1 MWRSRGAPTITFEK
15 INAITRRGS
24 WFRGCPVPISRLI
37 LGRGRVWRQVM
48 TARPQFPPDQRSDGN
63 SEPDVSVTQL
73 VPLSAGQ
80 RGLWLAQK
88 LSPDVPICEAQYLEF
103 HGDLDLD
110 LLREVSIRAG
120 HECQSGYMRLVEI
133 DGEPYQLFDPSLDST
148 GPLIDMRGE
157 PDPVAA
163 ALEWMRREY
172 TSPFDMLRDRLLRW
186 VVLQVGDRHFLWY
199 LKGHHVAG
207 DGYAAM
213 TVMNRVA
220 ALYTAAVQGRTA
232 EPNRAADL
240 RTLYEADRSYRES
253 ERFTSDKAY
262 WLDRLADVEDE
273 SSLADGYAPARA
285 DSVVAKGELPTETVG
300 RIAHS
305 AEALEAS
312 PAAVV
317 IAAFGSYLA
326 RMTGRDK
333 VLVNI
338 PVSGRTTAVLR
349 RSAGVFVNVVPLPI
363 TLGTDDTIA
372 TLVRRVQSDLVGAL
386 RHQRCGLTDIRAAAG
401 HNGQRRFAGPLV
413 NVMFFH
419 QELRLGSMTAEFHI
433 LSSGPV
439 EDLLVDL
446 YQAGDPPQTIL
457 HFMANPNLYTGPE
470 LSAHYTR
477 FVQFLDEFAAAAPDT
492 ELERVHPDSVRHGA
506 GIRRRRENLAFWR
519 ATLADLPEE
528 LRLPVDR
535 ARPVMMSDRRATLS
549 YPMGAELVRALE
561 TLARQRGSPLFMVIH
576 GALAVL
582 LARLSGS
589 TDIPI
594 GTPVAV
600 RGATEFDDVVD
611 MFVNTLVLRTEVD
624 LDESFTDLLGRVGQL
639 DRDAFGHADLPF
651 EQLVE
656 RLDPQRSR
664 SRHPLVQVMLAFRNL
679 ERVALELPGLDVSVA
694 ELSDEVTRFDLRV
707 VLSDDHDSGGMAVAV
722 TYATDLFDAATID
735 SFAHRWIRILE
746 SIATDPTVAV
756 GGIEVLEPAERA
768 DLVSRSGA
776 PTAAPTTLA
785 DLATAAAARDPDAAA
800 IVFDGRQLTYREVD
814 ERSNRLA
821 RLLIQRGVGPEDV
834 VAIGIPRS
842 PDSVLAV
849 WAIAKSGAAFL
860 PIDPTYPVERIT
872 HMLTDSKASIGLT
885 VTSARTRLPD
895 DIDWLIPEDLGEAE
909 DRPVTDDDR
918 ARPLRVDDVA
928 YVIYTSGSTGLPKGV
943 AVTHRGLGNC
953 AAEHRDALHIESD
966 SRIAHLAS
974 PSFDVSVLE
983 LLLALCAG
991 ATLVIAPSDVYGGA
1005 ELGELLDREHVSHV
1019 LITPT
1024 VLSTIDHNRWPLPD
1038 LRYLLVGGEGYG
1050 TELVERWGDYGRNI
1064 FNEYGPTEA
1073 TIAVTLTSPLV
1084 AGELVTIGGPIR
1096 GVSQWVL
1103 DQRLQPVPVGV
1114 AGELYVAG
1122 PLLARGYHRRAALTA
1137 ERFVACPWA
1146 PGERMYRTGDVV
1158 RWTADGTLQH
1168 LGRSDFQVKIRGLR
1182 IELGEIDA
1190 TLAAHESVG
1199 FAVTIGHRN
1208 DSGGESLAS
1217 YVVAAPGA
1225 SIDTTTLT
1233 EYVADRLP
1241 SYMVPSAIMVLKRI
1255 PLTPVGKLDRK
1266 ALPDPVFTDFK
1277 AFRSPRT
1284 PLERRIAE
1292 SFAEVLR
1299 IDAVGLDDSFF
1310 ALGGDSV
1317 VATRV
1322 AARLG
1327 AALGTEIPVR
1337 LLFEAPTVAA
1347 LATRIEQHSG
1357 TGRQRPPLIAG
1368 PRPDLVPLA
1377 PAQQRMWFFN
1387 QYDISSGAYNVPIAI
1402 RLRGELRVDALRSAM
1417 VDVLRRHESLRTRYP
1432 DHDGML
1438 IQLIEP
1444 ADEID
1449 AELALV
1455 PVPPSELAAAVTE
1468 FVSEGFDVSTRA
1480 PVRARLFRAAGS
1492 EEPDYVLAVVVHHIA
1507 ADGFS
1512 MAPLARDVTTAYTAR
1527 IHGEAPSWTPL
1538 PVQYADYA
1546 LWQRA
1551 TLGSPDDPESLGAEQ
1566 IRYWTETLDGV
1577 AEELGLPADRPRP
1590 VVASNRGATIDYT
1603 LDAELV
1609 RALEQL
1615 ARQHN
1620 SSLFMVIHGAL
1631 AVLLARLSGTTDIPI
1646 GTPIAGRGAAELDD
1660 VIGMFVNTLVLRTRI
1675 DLDEP
1680 FADLLDRVRQIDL
1693 DAFGHADVPFEQ
1705 LVDQLAPQRSQARHP
1720 LFQVMLAFQ
1729 NLEKVKLELPGLD
1742 VSVVDLPNEV
1752 SRFDLQVVLSDNHN
1766 GGEMAVAVTYA
1777 TDLFDTATIDS
1788 LAHRWIRILE
1798 SIATDPTIPVGMIE
1812 VLEVA
1817 ERADLLS
1824 RSGAPAAAPATLA
1837 DLLTSAAARDPKATA
1852 IVFEGRQLSYREVDE
1867 RSNRLARALIQ
1878 RGIGPED
1885 IVAIG
1890 MPRSLNYILAVWAVA
1905 KSGAAFLPIDPTN
1918 PVERITHMVTDS
1930 KAAIGLTVTSAR
1942 AQLPDDIDWL
1952 TSEDLPQAEN
1962 GPVTDSDRVRPLRVD
1977 DIAYVLYT
1985 SGSTGLPKG
1994 VAVTHRGLRNCA
2006 TVHRHFMRIESGSR
2020 IAHLASP
2027 SVDVAVLE
2035 LLDAVYWG
2043 ATMVIAP
2050 SDVYGGD
2057 ELGELLDREHI
2068 SHVLITPSALSTV
2081 DHNRWPLPDLRNL
2094 LVGGEDCGIE
2104 LVERWSV
2111 DGRNMVN
2118 EYGPT
2123 EATIATTLTSPMRA
2137 DEPVTIGSPIR
2148 GASVWV
2154 LDQRLQPVSVGVTGE
2169 LYVAGVLLARGYHR
2183 RAGLTAARFI
2193 ACPWAPGERMYRT
2206 GDLVRWTAQGTIQHL
2221 GRSDF
2226 QVKIRGLRIELG
2238 EIDATLAAHETVDFA
2253 ATIGHRGDSGT
2264 QSLVSYV
2271 VAAPGNS
2278 IDTSLLTDYLTGRLP
2293 SYMVPSSIMVLERIP
2308 LTAAGKLDRK
2318 ALPDPVFTGDKPFRA
2333 PETPLERTIA
2343 EAFAGVLGID
2353 TVGLDD
2359 SFFALG
2365 GDSIMSIQLVTRAG
2379 AAGVVFS
2386 ARDVFER
2393 KTVAGLAQVAVRDST
2408 AATSLP
2414 KELPGGG
2421 VGPIPATPNIRRLIE
2436 RAESGFDRF
2445 SQAVMLAPPAG
2456 IDQQRLTA
2464 AVQAVLDRHDMLR
2477 ARLRPGDEDSWTWEV
2492 LPVGKI
2498 RAEAV
2503 VHRVAMAGKPGSLEF
2518 RASAAAELD
2527 AAASRL
2533 DPGAGIVMQVVWF
2546 DPVDAAESSRALVLV
2561 HRSAIDRA
2569 SWRVLVADL
2578 AVAWTRIESGEPP
2591 DPAPVGTSM
2600 RRWAH
2605 GLVEAAQRPERA
2617 AELDLWRGMSVGDDP
2632 VIGSRLLDPAID
2644 VAATVR
2650 TVEVEVSPEVTEALL
2665 TDVPAAFHG
2674 SVGDGLLAVLAVA
2687 VTKWRRER
2695 ATDASGGPL
2704 ADMVIDL
2711 EEHGRADGAVP
2722 GSDLA
2727 RTVGWFATSFPMR
2740 LDLSGI
2746 DLDDACAGGPAMG
2759 AAVKSVKE
2767 QLRAVP
2773 DHGIGYGLLRYLNED
2788 TGPILGTQPT
2798 PQIAFDY
2805 VSTKIP
2811 GGIRPAG
2818 WMPEDHD
2825 LAGAELAGV
2834 QNPDMPVSAV
2844 LDIEA
2849 FTLDEEGRPR
2859 LRAIW
2864 SYPAGV
2870 LTVDEVR
2877 ELAESWRRVATALAT
2892 HIHRAGAGGRTPSD
2906 LDLVELGQSEIE
2918 RLEDSYP
2925 ELSDVWPLTPLQEGL
2940 LFHALVSE
2948 ESMDAYSVQLVLELG
2963 GRIDPERLR
2972 RAGQVLLDRHAN
2984 LRTAFV
2990 SDTAAGPVQVVNE
3003 NVEVPW
3009 SELDLSELA
3018 DGAREREWDRL
3029 MAADRAAR
3037 FDPAT
3042 APLLRWMLVTTG
3054 PEHYRLVLTN
3064 HHLLLDGWST
3074 PLLLKELLIL
3084 YAADGDAAILPRI
3097 RPYRDFLAEIAG
3109 RDPAASLDAWAR
3121 AFDGA
3126 DGPTLVAPAD
3136 PGRPYTESRAVVGEL
3151 TEEQTA
3157 SLADLARARGV
3168 TLNTVVQT
3176 AWAIVLGAFTSRED
3190 VTFGA
3195 TVSGRPPEIAGIES
3209 MIGLFINTLPVR
3221 VRLDPAESLEQLLD
3235 RVQAEQA
3242 GLLGHHYVGLTD
3254 IERVAGPAAVFDT
3267 ITVFESFPIDRGGL
3281 TADTDIA
3288 GMRLLDV
3295 SSINT
3300 AHYPLGVVARVDTR
3314 LHVEIVYL
3322 PELFDQDT
3330 MDATLRR
3337 LLRVIGGIATD
3348 PDLPLARL
3356 DLLSPA
3362 EHRELTP
3369 VSGDPAV
3376 PEKVLPELLA
3386 AAVDRDPGA
3395 VAVVFGDR
3403 WLTYGELDAESNRLA
3418 RLLIGWGVGPE
3429 ASVAVGLPRS
3439 VDSVLAVWA
3448 VAKSGAAFVPVDP
3461 QYPTSRIEHMLTDSG
3476 VVVGITRP
3484 EWRDRLPATVPWL
3497 LLGEP
3502 EVAAATAGLPSTP
3515 VTDADRTSAVRV
3527 DNAAYVIYTS
3537 GSTGVPKGVVV
3548 SHRGLANLVAE
3559 ECSRFG
3565 IGPSARVLHFASPSF
3580 DAALL
3585 EHLLAF
3591 AAGGRLVIAPPTVY
3605 GGAELAHIMS
3615 RTKVT
3620 HIALTPAALGTVDP
3634 DGLEDLGTIVTGG
3647 ESPSPTLVSRW
3658 APGRRFF
3665 NTYGPAEATILTD
3678 AGAPIAADEA
3688 VTIGGP
3694 IRGVGQVVLDAWLR
3708 PVTIGVVGELYLAGP
3723 GLARGYRNGMGLTA
3737 SRFVADPFAGPGQR
3751 MYRTGDLVRWLRLPD
3766 GSLTLDYVGRSDF
3779 QVKIRGFRV
3788 ELGEV
3793 EAALAACPGVARAA
3807 ANVHRDPTTGD
3818 RLIGYVEPEHR
3829 ADLDAAAVLAFAAE
3843 RLASHMV
3850 PATVMVLDALPVTA
3864 NGKIDRA
3871 ALPEPDFST
3880 GRAEFR
3886 APATE
3891 VEKTL
3896 ATLFAEVLG
3905 IDTVGADDSF
3915 FALGGDSI
3923 MSIQLV
3929 TRARA
3934 AGVVFSAREV
3944 FERKTVAGLAEIAV
3958 LDDSAAAA
3966 SLPAELPGGGVG
3978 PVPVTPIMCWMIER
3992 GGFDRFCQ
4000 WVMLTLPTGIDATGI
4015 GATVQAV
4022 IDHHDMLRARLQREP
4037 AQTSGWTLRVQP
4049 TAMPAAGLI
4058 RQVPVDLAPDSS
4070 AFAALADAEANAAA
4084 ERLDPAAGV
4093 VLQLVW
4099 FDWAGQPGR
4108 LLVVAHHL
4116 VIDGVS
4122 WRILVPDL
4130 AAAWAQLSA
4139 GQRPRLAPVGTSMR
4153 RWAHALHTA
4162 AESLDEFDWWQ
4173 RTLAAEDP
4181 PIGARPIDPVVDV
4194 QATAATVE
4202 VALPPTVTRAVLTTL
4217 PRAFRA
4223 NVDDALVAGLALA
4236 LTRWRRRHDDTGT
4249 ETLLTLES
4257 HGRDD
4262 TVLPGADLTRTI
4274 GWFTTTYPVR
4284 LDLSDIDI
4292 DDAFAAGGAAA
4303 AVVKSVKE
4311 QLRQV
4316 PDHGIG
4322 YGLLRHLNA
4331 GTARI
4336 LRELPTPQVS
4346 FNYLG
4351 RLDTTPA
4358 TLRGIGWMPVGD
4370 GPDGG
4375 SIQNPDAPVAAVLG
4389 INAVTIDTSDGPTL
4403 TAAWEYPTGLLTSAE
4418 VTELAGLWR
4427 DAVTALAAHASRPG
4441 AGGLTPSDVDL
4452 VDLDQGAIDRLETG
4466 RPALEDI
4473 WPLTPLQAGLLF
4485 HAQLADG
4492 TFDAY
4497 IVQLCLELGGRVD
4510 TDRLRRSAQAL
4521 VGRHPNL
4528 RAAFV
4533 RDGAGE
4539 AVQVVHRHVEVPFTE
4554 IDLAG
4559 RDDTEA
4565 ALEQLM
4571 DTDRRACF
4579 DVTAAPL
4586 LRFTLIT
4593 TAPRRYRLLLS
4604 MHHILIDGWST
4615 PLLIRELLT
4624 LYAADND
4631 PTVLPPVRPYR
4642 NYLVWLNSQD
4652 RDAAEAAWARTFEG
4666 AVEPTLLAPADRGR
4680 RPTVAARE
4688 VQVQLSQQRTAAL
4701 VAVAHR
4707 QEATLNTLIEAAWA
4721 IVLATSTAR
4730 EDVVFGTTVS
4740 GRPPQIPGI
4749 ESMIGLFVNT
4759 VPVRIR
4765 LDHRETLAQ
4774 LLRRIQAEQAAL
4786 LDHQHLGLARIQRVA
4801 GPGAM
4806 FDTVTVLESYP
4817 VDRAGLSEDTDIAGL
4832 HVLDVHGRDAA
4843 HYPLGLVVHQDTRVH
4858 LTFKYLPELFPR
4870 HQIDAIADRMLRVLG
4885 TIAEHIDLPLTQLQL
4900 LSPVERATLVPV
4912 RGRPGGVLSVLPR
4925 VLTAAMTPDAEA
4937 VVCDGAR
4944 LSYRELDETSNRW
4957 ARVLIEAGTGPESLV
4972 AIALPRSIDAVIAV
4986 WAVAKSGGA
4995 FVQIDPAHPRDRITG
5010 MLTDSGAAVGL
5021 TLGIH
5026 RDQLPDTTGWLAVDD
5041 PSFTATTASASPA
5054 PITDHDR
5061 TSTLRPQHPAYL
5073 LYTSGS
5079 TGIPKGVM
5087 VTHSGIADLAA
5098 ETRERFGLTPAS
5110 RVLGAA
5116 APTFDVSVLELVGA
5130 AAAGATLVLAPAPV
5144 VAGTELAEVIEAEN
5158 VTHAAFTPT
5167 VLASLPPGELDTLRT
5182 LMVGGETCPPDLAEQ
5197 WIPGRTV
5204 ISSYGATE
5212 TTVMSCAGAPWTP
5225 NGPITIGGP
5234 TRGFTAVVLDRRL
5247 RPVPLGV
5254 VGELY
5259 VSGPGVARG
5268 YHKQPATTASRF
5280 VPDPYGPP
5288 GTRMYRTGDLVTWT
5302 PDRTLQYK
5310 GRSDLQLKIHGH
5322 RIERGDIEA
5331 ALCSH
5336 PDVTHAAVTIHT
5348 QPNGDSQLT
5357 GYVVPTPH
5365 TTPDPIAL
5373 TTYLAARLPTHMI
5386 PTRILT
5392 LDRIPRTSTGK
5403 LDYKALP
5410 APDRRHSRFRSP
5422 STPLEATVCD
5432 DFTRTLGIERV
5443 GVDDGFFALGGNSLA
5458 AAQLVA
5464 QLAEST
5470 GATVPV
5476 QWVFTDPTPQL
5487 LARRIDARLRGLEEQ
5502 DPGDALSVLLPLR
5515 AAGADPPLFC
5525 VHPAVGLAW
5534 GFSGLVQ
5541 HLDPDRPVY
5550 GLQSPTLTDP
5560 AARFDTLDQLAAR
5573 YVREIRSVQPRGPY
5587 HLLGYSLG
5595 GTIAHAIA
5603 VQLRRDGDHVAT
5615 LAMMDTRVVTDRG
5628 ISTPTPTAVDLLTE
5642 FGGLA
5647 ASELP
5652 ADLTFEVAADLLHR
5666 QGGLF
5671 TALTPEHL
5679 VTLHRDYTRLADL
5692 TRNHRPASFDG
5703 DLIYF
5708 SSTADHTDDGPS
5720 PALAWNEHITGRI
5733 TEHRIPARHERM
5745 TEPDALR
5752 AIGRVLTEHLRFTDT
5767 PSPQVLPS
5775 AARAT
5780 QQNPG
5785 AGNDG
5790 RLRRASEAR

>member
-1 MWRSRGAPTITFEK
+1 M
-15 INAITRRGS
+15 
-24 WFRGCPVPISRLI
+24 
-37 LGRGRVWRQVM
+37 
-48 TARPQFPPDQRSDGN
+48 
-63 SEPDVSVTQL
+63 SVTQP

-80 RGLWLAQK
+80 RGLWLAQQ

-103 HGDLDLD
+103 HGDLDLEI
-110 LLREVSIRAG
+110 LRKASIQTG
-120 HECQSGYMRLVEI
+120 NEFQSGYLRLVEI
-133 DGEPYQLFDPSLDST
+133 DGEPHQVFDPSLASP
-148 GPLIDMRGE
+148 GPVIDMRGE
-157 PDPVAA
+157 PDPMAA
-163 ALEWMRREY
+163 ALQWMRREY
-172 TSPFDMLRDRLLRW
+172 TAPLDMIRDRLVAW
-186 VVLQVGDRHFLWY
+186 VVVQVGDRHFLWY
-199 LKGHHVAG
+199 LRIHHVAL

-213 TVMNRVA
+213 TIVNRVA
-220 ALYTAAVQGRTA
+220 ALYTAAVGGQTA

-253 ERFTSDKAY
+253 KRFTSDQAY
-262 WLDRLADVEDE
+262 WVDRLAHVDDV
-273 SSLADGYAPARA
+273 SSLAAGYAPARA
-285 DSVVAKGELPTETVG
+285 DSVVATAELPTVTVG
-300 RIAHS
+300 RIDHS
-305 AEALEAS
+305 AEVLEAT

-326 RMTGRDK
+326 RMTGKDE
-333 VLVNI
+333 VVVNI

-349 RSAGVFVNVVPLPI
+349 RSGGVFVNVVPLPI
-363 TLGTDDTIA
+363 TLGTGDTVA

-386 RHQRCGLTDIRAAAG
+386 RHQRCGLIDIRAAAG
-401 HNGQRRFAGPLV
+401 HNGQRRFAGPVV
-413 NVMFFH
+413 NVMFFP

-446 YQAGDPPQTIL
+446 YQTGDPPQTIL
-457 HFMANPNLYTGPE
+457 HFLANPNLYTGPE

-492 ELERVHPDSVRHGA
+492 DLGQVHPDSARHGA

-519 ATLADLPEE
+519 ATLADLPME
-528 LRLPVDR
+528 LRLPTDR
-535 ARPVMMSDRRATLS
+535 PRPVVASNRGATTDYTFDADL
-549 YPMGAELVRALE
+549 MQALE
-561 TLARQRGSPLFMVIH
+561 RFAQQHSSSLFMVIH
-576 GALAVL
+576 STLAVL
-582 LARLSGS
+582 LARLSGT

-594 GTPVAV
+594 GTPIAG
-600 RGATEFDDVVD
+600 RGEAELDDVIG
-611 MFVNTLVLRTEVD
+611 MFVNTLVLRTEID
-624 LDESFTDLLGRVGQL
+624 LDESFTDLLSRIRQADL
-639 DRDAFGHADLPF
+639 DAFEHADVPF
-651 EQLVE
+651 EQLVDQ
-656 RLDPQRSR
+656 LNPQRSQ
-664 SRHPLVQVMLAFRNL
+664 SRHPLFQVMLAFQNL
-679 ERVALELPGLDVSVA
+679 EQMKLELPGLDVSV
-694 ELSDEVTRFDLRV
+694 LDLPNEVSRFDLQF
-707 VLSDDHDSGGMAVAV
+707 VLSDDHDSGELAVAV

-735 SFAHRWIRILE
+735 SLMHRWIRILE
-746 SIATDPTVAV
+746 SVATDPTVPV
-756 GGIEVLEPAERA
+756 GTIEVLEPAERA
-768 DLVSRSGA
+768 DLLSRSGA
-776 PTAAPTTLA
+776 PTAAPITLA
-785 DLATAAAARDPDAAA
+785 DLLTAAVAQNPEATA
-800 IVFDGRQLTYREVD
+800 IVFDGQQLSYRALD

-821 RLLIQRGVGPEDV
+821 RLLIQRGIGPEDV

-849 WAIAKSGAAFL
+849 WAVAKSGAAFL
-860 PIDPTYPVERIT
+860 PIDPTHPIERIT
-872 HMLTDSKASIGLT
+872 HMLTDSKAAIGLT
-885 VTSARTRLPD
+885 VTSARTQLPD
-895 DIDWLIPEDLGEAE
+895 NIDWLTPEDLDEA
-909 DRPVTDDDR
+909 DRPVTDSDQVRPLRPDNLDEVENRPVTDSDR
-918 ARPLRVDDVA
+918 VGPLRVDDIA

-943 AVTHRGLGNC
+943 AVTHRGLRNC
-953 AAEHRDALHIESD
+953 ATEHQNVMSIESD
-966 SRIAHLAS
+966 SRTLHLAS

-983 LLLALCAG
+983 LLLATPAG
-991 ATLVIAPSDVYGGA
+991 ATMVIAPNDVYGGD
-1005 ELGELLDREHVSHV
+1005 ELAGLLDHEHVSHV

-1024 VLSTIDHNRWPLPD
+1024 ALSTIDHTRWPLTD
-1038 LRYLLVGGEGYG
+1038 LRHLLIGGEGYG
-1050 TELVERWGDYGRNI
+1050 TELVERWSGGRSVY
-1064 FNEYGPTEA
+1064 NEYGPTET
-1073 TIAVTLTSPLV
+1073 TIAATVTSPLV

-1096 GVSQWVL
+1096 GVSEWVL

-1114 AGELYVAG
+1114 AGELYIAG
-1122 PLLARGYHRRAALTA
+1122 TPLARGYHRRAGLTA
-1137 ERFVACPWA
+1137 ERFVACPWM
-1146 PGERMYRTGDVV
+1146 PGDRMYRTGDVV
-1158 RWTADGTLQH
+1158 RWTPDGAIQH

-1190 TLAAHESVG
+1190 TLAAHETVG
-1199 FAVTIGHRN
+1199 FAVTIGHHN
-1208 DSGGESLAS
+1208 ESGAESLVS
-1217 YVVAAPGA
+1217 YVVAAPDN
-1225 SIDTTTLT
+1225 SIDTKTLT
-1233 EYVADRLP
+1233 EYLTRRLP
-1241 SYMVPSAIMVLKRI
+1241 SYMVPSSIMVLDRI
-1255 PLTPVGKLDRK
+1255 PLTPVGKLDRN
-1266 ALPDPVFTDFK
+1266 ALPNPIFTENK
-1277 AFRSPRT
+1277 AFRAPETPIERT
-1284 PLERRIAE
+1284 IAE
-1292 SFAEVLR
+1292 SFADVLK
-1299 IDAVGLDDSFF
+1299 IDTVGLDDSFF

-1327 AALGTEIPVR
+1327 AALDTEIPVR

-1347 LATRIEQHSG
+1347 LATHIEQHSG
-1357 TGRQRPPLIAG
+1357 TGRQHPPLIAG

-1387 QYDISSGAYNVPIAI
+1387 QYDTSSGAYNVPIAI
-1402 RLRGELRVDALRSAM
+1402 RLRGELSVDALRLAM
-1417 VDVLRRHESLRTRYP
+1417 IDVLRRHESLRTRYP

-1444 ADEID
+1444 ADEVD
-1449 AELALV
+1449 PELALV
-1455 PVPPSELAAAVTE
+1455 SVPPSQLDATVAE
-1468 FVSEGFDVSTRA
+1468 FVTEGFDVSTRA

-1492 EEPDYVLAVVVHHIA
+1492 DEPEYVLAVVVHHIA

-1512 MAPLARDVTTAYTAR
+1512 MTPLARDVTTAYTTR
-1527 IHGEAPSWTPL
+1527 IREEVPSWTPL

-1551 TLGSPDDPESLGAEQ
+1551 TLGSPDDPESLCAQQ

-1577 AEELGLPADRPRP
+1577 AEELCLPTDRLRP

-1609 RALEQL
+1609 RALEKF

-1660 VIGMFVNTLVLRTRI
+1660 VVGMFVNTVVLRTEI
-1675 DLDEP
+1675 DLDES
-1680 FADLLDRVRQIDL
+1680 FTDLLDRVRQVDL

-1705 LVDQLAPQRSQARHP
+1705 LVDQLAPQRSQSRHP

-1729 NLEKVKLELPGLD
+1729 NLEQVKLELPGLD
-1742 VSVVDLPNEV
+1742 VSVVDLPNKV
-1752 SRFDLQVVLSDNHN
+1752 SRFDLQVMLSDNHD

-1777 TDLFDTATIDS
+1777 TDLFDAATIDS
-1788 LAHRWIRILE
+1788 LVHRWIRVLE
-1798 SIATDPTIPVGMIE
+1798 SVATDPTVPVGMIE
-1812 VLEVA
+1812 VLELA

-1837 DLLTSAAARDPKATA
+1837 DLLTAAAARDPHATA
-1852 IVFEGRQLSYREVDE
+1852 IVFEGQQLSYREVDE
-1867 RSNRLARALIQ
+1867 RSNRLARILIQ
-1878 RGIGPED
+1878 RGVGPED
-1885 IVAIG
+1885 VVAIG
-1890 MPRSLNYILAVWAVA
+1890 IPRSLDSILAVWAVA

-1918 PVERITHMVTDS
+1918 PAERITHMVTDS

-1942 AQLPDDIDWL
+1942 TELPDDIDWL
-1952 TSEDLPQAEN
+1952 TLEDLDEAEN
-1962 GPVTDSDRVRPLRVD
+1962 RPVTDSDRVRPLRID

-2006 TVHRHFMRIESGSR
+2006 TVHRHAMRIKSGSR
-2020 IAHLASP
+2020 ILHLASP
-2027 SVDVAVLE
+2027 SFDVSVLE

-2057 ELGELLDREHI
+2057 ELGQLLDRERV
-2068 SHVLITPSALSTV
+2068 SQVLITPSALSTI
-2081 DHNRWPLPDLRNL
+2081 DHTRWPLPDLRNI
-2094 LVGGEDCGIE
+2094 LVGGEDCGTK
-2104 LVERWSV
+2104 LVERWSD
-2111 DGRNMVN
+2111 DGRNVVN

-2123 EATIATTLTSPMRA
+2123 ETTIAATLTSPLTA
-2137 DEPVTIGSPIR
+2137 DEPVTIGNPIR
-2148 GASVWV
+2148 GASAWV
-2154 LDQRLQPVSVGVTGE
+2154 LDQRLQPVTVGVTGE
-2169 LYVAGVLLARGYHR
+2169 LYIAGALLARGYHR
-2183 RAGLTAARFI
+2183 RAGLTADRFI

-2206 GDLVRWTAQGTIQHL
+2206 GDVVRWTADGAIQHL

-2253 ATIGHRGDSGT
+2253 ATIGHRSDSGT

-2278 IDTSLLTDYLTGRLP
+2278 IDTTILTEYLTGRLP
-2293 SYMVPSSIMVLERIP
+2293 SYMVPSSIMVLEHIP

-2318 ALPDPVFTGDKPFRA
+2318 ALPDPVFADNKAFRA

-2343 EAFAGVLGID
+2343 ESFAGVLGTD

-2365 GDSIMSIQLVTRAG
+2365 GDSIMSIQLVTRAR

-2393 KTVAGLAQVAVRDST
+2393 KTVAGLAEIAVRDST
-2408 AATSLP
+2408 AAAGLP

-2421 VGPIPATPNIRRLIE
+2421 VGPIPVTPIMRSLIE

-2445 SQAVMLAPPAG
+2445 SQAVMLGLPAG
-2456 IDQQRLTA
+2456 IDQQRLAGT
-2464 AVQAVLDRHDMLR
+2464 VQAVLDQHDMLR
-2477 ARLRPGDEDSWTWEV
+2477 ARLRPGADGSWTWEV
-2492 LPVGKI
+2492 LPVGMV
-2498 RAEAV
+2498 RADDV
-2503 VHRVAMAGKPGSLEF
+2503 VNQVVMEGKPGNVEF

-2527 AAASRL
+2527 AAADRL

-2546 DPVDAAESSRALVLV
+2546 DPVDATEPGRVLMLV
-2561 HRSAIDRA
+2561 HHSAIDRV
-2569 SWRVLVADL
+2569 SWRVLVSDL
-2578 AVAWTRIESGEPP
+2578 AVALARIESGEPP
-2591 DPAPVGTSM
+2591 DLAPVGTSM

-2605 GLVEAAQRPERA
+2605 GLVEAARRQERA
-2617 AELDLWRGMSVGDDP
+2617 AELELWQAMAVWDDP
-2632 VIGSRLLDPAID
+2632 VIGSRPLDPAID
-2644 VAATVR
+2644 VAATAR

-2674 SVGDGLLAVLAVA
+2674 SVGDGLLAALAVA

-2695 ATDASGGPL
+2695 ETEASGSPL
-2704 ADMVIDL
+2704 ADVAIGL
-2711 EEHGRADGAVP
+2711 EGHGREEGAVP
-2722 GSDLA
+2722 GADLT
-2727 RTVGWFATSFPMR
+2727 RTVGWFSTSFPMR

-2746 DLDDACAGGPAMG
+2746 DLDDACAGGPAIG

-2767 QLRAVP
+2767 QLLAVP

-2788 TGPILGTQPT
+2788 TGPILATLPT
-2798 PQIAFDY
+2798 PQIGFNY
-2805 VSTKIP
+2805 VSTRIP
-2811 GGIRPAG
+2811 EGIQSV
-2818 WMPEDHD
+2818 DDD
-2825 LAGAELAGV
+2825 LAGTELAGA

-2844 LDIEA
+2844 LDINA
-2849 FTLDEEGRPR
+2849 STLDDEGRPR
-2859 LRAIW
+2859 LRAVW

-2877 ELAESWRRVATALAT
+2877 EVAESWCRVLTALAT
-2892 HIHRAGAGGRTPSD
+2892 HIRRAGAGGRTPSD
-2906 LDLVELGQSEIE
+2906 LALVRLGQSEIE

-2925 ELSDVWPLTPLQEGL
+2925 ALSDVWPLTPLQEGL

-2948 ESMDAYSVQLVLELG
+2948 ESMDAYLVQLVLELRG
-2963 GRIDPERLR
+2963 QVDPERLR
-2972 RAGQVLLDRHAN
+2972 RAGQVLLDRHPN

-2990 SDTAAGPVQVVNE
+2990 TDTAAGPVQVVDE
-3003 NVEVPW
+3003 NVEAPW
-3009 SELDLSELA
+3009 SELDLSGLE
-3018 DGAREREWDRL
+3018 DDARSREWDRL
-3029 MAADRAAR
+3029 MAADRATR
-3037 FDPAT
+3037 FDPAR

-3054 PEHYRLVLTN
+3054 PERYRLVLTN

-3074 PLLLKELLIL
+3074 PLLLKEFLIL
-3084 YAADGDAAILPRI
+3084 YATDGDPAILPGI
-3097 RPYRDFLAEIAG
+3097 RPYRDFLAWIVG
-3109 RDPAASLDAWAR
+3109 RDPAAALDAWAR

-3136 PGRPYTESRAVVGEL
+3136 PGRPYTESREVLGEL

-3157 SLADLARARGV
+3157 SLTDLARARGI
-3168 TLNTVVQT
+3168 TPNTVIQM
-3176 AWAIVLGAFTSRED
+3176 AWAIVLGALTSRDD

-3195 TVSGRPPEIAGIES
+3195 TVSGRPPQITGIES

-3221 VRLDPAESLEQLLD
+3221 VRLDPAQSLGQLLD
-3235 RVQAEQA
+3235 RIQAEQA
-3242 GLLGHHYVGLTD
+3242 ALLDHHYVGLTD
-3254 IERVAGPAAVFDT
+3254 IERVAGPGAVFDT

-3295 SSINT
+3295 T
-3300 AHYPLGVVARVDTR
+3300 GTDGAHYPLGVIARVDTR
-3314 LHVEIVYL
+3314 LRLAIKYL

-3330 MDATLRR
+3330 MDATLQRV
-3337 LLRVIGGIATD
+3337 LRVIGVAVAD

-3356 DLLSPA
+3356 DLLAPA

-3376 PEKVLPELLA
+3376 PEQVLPELLA
-3386 AAVDRDPGA
+3386 AAVERDPGA
-3395 VAVVFGDR
+3395 VAVVCGDR
-3403 WLTYGELDAESNRLA
+3403 WWTYGELDAESNRLA
-3418 RLLIGWGVGPE
+3418 RLLIGRGVGPE

-3439 VDSVLAVWA
+3439 VEAVLAVWA

-3461 QYPTSRIEHMLTDSG
+3461 QYPASRVEHMLTDSG
-3476 VVVGITRP
+3476 VAVGITLS
-3484 EWRDRLPATVPWL
+3484 EWRDRLPGPVQWL
-3497 LLGEP
+3497 VLDEP
-3502 EVAAATAGLPSTP
+3502 AFEAEAAGLPALP
-3515 VTDADRTSAVRV
+3515 VTDVERISPVRV
-3527 DNAAYVIYTS
+3527 DNAAYMIYTS

-3559 ECSRFG
+3559 QCSRFD

-3580 DAALL
+3580 DAAVL
-3585 EHLLAF
+3585 EHLWAF
-3591 AAGGRLVIAPPTVY
+3591 GAGGRLVIAPPTVY
-3605 GGAELAHIMS
+3605 GGGELAQILL
-3615 RTKVT
+3615 REKVT
-3620 HIALTPAALGTVDP
+3620 HAALTPSALGTVDP
-3634 DGLEDLGTIVTGG
+3634 DGLENLGTVVVGG
-3647 ESPSPTLVSRW
+3647 EAPSPKLVSRW

-3678 AGAPIAADEA
+3678 AGPPLVAGAA

-3708 PVTIGVVGELYLAGP
+3708 PVPVGVIGELYLAGP
-3723 GLARGYRNGMGLTA
+3723 SLARGYRTGMGLTA

-3766 GSLTLDYVGRSDF
+3766 GGLALDYVGRSDF
-3779 QVKIRGFRV
+3779 QVKVRGFRV

-3793 EAALAACPGVARAA
+3793 ESALVACPGVAGAVA
-3807 ANVHRDPTTGD
+3807 TLHRDPAIGD
-3818 RLIGYVEPEHR
+3818 RLIGYVETESG
-3829 ADLDAAAVLAFAAE
+3829 ADLDAAAVLAFAGE

-3864 NGKIDRA
+3864 NGKLDRA
-3871 ALPEPDFST
+3871 ALPEPDFTT

-3891 VEKTL
+3891 VETTL
-3896 ATLFAEVLG
+3896 AALFAEVLG
-3905 IDTVGADDSF
+3905 IDTVGRDDSF

-3958 LDDSAAAA
+3958 IDDSAAAT

-3978 PVPVTPIMCWMIER
+3978 PIPVTPIMCWMFER

-4000 WVMLTLPTGIDATGI
+4000 WVLLTLPTGIDATGI

-4022 IDHHDMLRARLQREP
+4022 IDHHDMLRARLHREP
-4037 AQTSGWTLRVQP
+4037 AHTSGWALRVQP

-4058 RQVPVDLAPDSS
+4058 RRVPVDAAPDSS

-4093 VLQLVW
+4093 MLQLVW

-4116 VIDGVS
+4116 IIDGVS
-4122 WRILVPDL
+4122 WRILVPDF
-4130 AAAWAQLSA
+4130 AAAWAALSV

-4153 RWAHALHTA
+4153 RWAHALNTA
-4162 AESLDEFDWWQ
+4162 AGSLDELDWWQ
-4173 RTLAAEDP
+4173 STLGAADP

-4194 QATAATVE
+4194 QATVATVE
-4202 VALPPTVTRAVLTTL
+4202 VALPTAVTRAVLTTL
-4217 PRAFRA
+4217 PRAFHG

-4236 LTRWRRRHDDTGT
+4236 LTRWQCRHGNTVT
-4249 ETLLTLES
+4249 EALLTLES
-4257 HGRDD
+4257 HGRHD
-4262 TVLPGADLTRTI
+4262 TVLPGADLTRTV

-4292 DDAFAAGGAAA
+4292 DDAFAAGAAA
-4303 AVVKSVKE
+4303 ATVIKSVKE

-4316 PDHGIG
+4316 PNHGIG
-4322 YGLLRHLNA
+4322 YGLLRYLNA
-4331 GTARI
+4331 DSARI
-4336 LRELPTPQVS
+4336 LRALPTPPVS

-4351 RLDTTPA
+4351 RFDTTPA
-4358 TLRGIGWMPVGD
+4358 GLRDVGWMPAGGD
-4370 GPDGG
+4370 TDGG
-4375 SIQNPDAPVAAVLG
+4375 SVQNPDAPVAAVLG
-4389 INAVTIDTSDGPTL
+4389 VNAVTIDTSDGPTL
-4403 TAAWEYPTGLLTSAE
+4403 TASWEYPTGLLTTAE
-4418 VTELAGLWR
+4418 VTDLAGLWR
-4427 DAVTALAAHASRPG
+4427 DAVTALATHASRPG
-4441 AGGLTPSDVDL
+4441 VGGLTPSDVDL
-4452 VDLDQGAIDRLETG
+4452 VDLDQAAIDRLETG
-4466 RPALEDI
+4466 RSTLDDI
-4473 WPLTPLQAGLLF
+4473 WPLTPLQTGLLF

-4492 TFDAY
+4492 TLDAY
-4497 IVQLCLELGGRVD
+4497 MVQLCLELGGRVD
-4510 TDRLRRSAQAL
+4510 ANRLRRAAQTL
-4521 VGRHPNL
+4521 IDRHPNL
-4528 RAAFV
+4528 RTAFV
-4533 RDGAGE
+4533 RDGVGE
-4539 AVQVVHRHVEVPFTE
+4539 AVQVVHQHVDVPFTE
-4554 IDLAG
+4554 IDLAA

-4571 DTDRRACF
+4571 DTDRRANF

-4586 LRFTLIT
+4586 LRLALIN
-4593 TAPRRYRLLLS
+4593 TAPQRYRLLLS

-4624 LYAADND
+4624 LYASDGD
-4631 PTVLPPVRPYR
+4631 STVLAPVRPYR
-4642 NYLVWLNSQD
+4642 DYLTWLNTQD
-4652 RDAAEAAWARTFEG
+4652 QDAAETAWARTLEG
-4666 AVEPTLLAPADRGR
+4666 IAEPTLLAPADRGR
-4680 RPTVAARE
+4680 RQTSAARE
-4688 VQVQLSQQRTAAL
+4688 VGVQLSQQRTAAL
-4701 VAVAHR
+4701 VTVAHQ

-4721 IVLATSTAR
+4721 IVLATTTAR

-4765 LDHRETLAQ
+4765 LDHHETLAQ
-4774 LLRRIQAEQAAL
+4774 LLRRIQTEQAAL
-4786 LDHQHLGLARIQRVA
+4786 LDHHHLGLAQIQRVA

-4817 VDRAGLSEDTDIAGL
+4817 VDRAGLSEDTDIAGM
-4832 HVLDVHGRDAA
+4832 HVLDVHGSDAA
-4843 HYPLGLVVHQDTRVH
+4843 HYPLGLVVHQDTRVR
-4858 LTFKYLPELFPR
+4858 LTFKYLPELFTQ
-4870 HQIDAIADRMLRVLG
+4870 HQIDAIAARMLRVLD

-4900 LSPVERATLVPV
+4900 LSPAEQATLVPV
-4912 RGRPGGVLSVLPR
+4912 RGRPGAAMSVLPQ
-4925 VLTAAMTPDAEA
+4925 VLTAAMTPDTEA
-4937 VVCDGAR
+4937 VVCDGVR

-4957 ARVLIEAGTGPESLV
+4957 ARVLIETGIGPESLV

-4995 FVQIDPAHPRDRITG
+4995 FVQIDPTHPQDRITSI
-5010 MLTDSGAAVGL
+5010 LTDSGAAVGL
-5021 TLGIH
+5021 TLGTH
-5026 RDQLPDTTGWLAVDD
+5026 RDQLPGTTRWLALDD
-5041 PSFTATTASASPA
+5041 PSFAATTTSASPTA
-5054 PITDHDR
+5054 ITDLDR
-5061 TSTLRPQHPAYL
+5061 TTTLRPQHPAYL
-5073 LYTSGS
+5073 IYTSGS
-5079 TGIPKGVM
+5079 TGIPKGVV
-5087 VTHSGIADLAA
+5087 VTHSGVADLAA
-5098 ETRERFGLTPAS
+5098 ETRERFGLTPTS
-5110 RVLGAA
+5110 RVLAA
-5116 APTFDVSVLELVGA
+5116 ASPTFDVSILEWLSA

-5144 VAGTELAEVIEAEN
+5144 VAGTELAESIKAEH

-5167 VLASLPPGELDTLRT
+5167 VLASLPPDELDTLGT
-5182 LMVGGETCPPDLAEQ
+5182 VILGGETCPPDLAKQ
-5197 WIPGRTV
+5197 WTPGRTV
-5204 ISSYGATE
+5204 INSYGATE
-5212 TTVMSCAGAPWTP
+5212 TTIMSCADAPLTTTTDSP
-5225 NGPITIGGP
+5225 MTIGGP

-5247 RPVPLGV
+5247 RPVPPGV

-5259 VSGPGVARG
+5259 VSGPGLARG
-5268 YHKQPATTASRF
+5268 YHKQPTTTASRF
-5280 VPDPYGPP
+5280 VPDPYGPT

-5302 PDRTLQYK
+5302 TDRTLLYK

-5331 ALCSH
+5331 ALRSH
-5336 PDVTHAAVTIHT
+5336 PDITYAAVTVHT
-5348 QPNGDSQLT
+5348 RRNGTNQLT
-5357 GYVVPTPH
+5357 GYVVPTPN
-5365 TTPDPIAL
+5365 TTPDTNAL
-5373 TTYLAARLPTHMI
+5373 TTYLATRLPTHMI
-5386 PTRILT
+5386 PTTILT
-5392 LDRIPRTSTGK
+5392 LDRIPLTPTGK
-5403 LDYKALP
+5403 LDYTALP
-5410 APDRRHSRFRSP
+5410 APALRHSRFRSP

-5432 DFTRTLGIERV
+5432 AFTQTLDIERV
-5443 GVDDGFFALGGNSLA
+5443 GVDDGFFTLGGNSLA
-5458 AAQLVA
+5458 ATQLVA
-5464 QLAEST
+5464 RLEKST
-5470 GATVPV
+5470 GANVPV
-5476 QWVFTDPTPQL
+5476 QWVFTDPTPQS
-5487 LARRIDARLRGLEEQ
+5487 LARRIDTRLRGLDEQ
-5502 DPGDALSVLLPLR
+5502 DPGDALAVLLPLR
-5515 AAGADPPLFC
+5515 AAGTSPPLFC
-5525 VHPAVGLAW
+5525 VHPAIGLAW

-5541 HLDPDRPVY
+5541 HLDPDRPVQ

-5560 AARFDTLDQLAAR
+5560 TARFDTLDQLAAR
-5573 YVREIRSVQPRGPY
+5573 YVREIRSVQPHGPY

-5603 VQLRRDGDHVAT
+5603 VQLRRDGNPVAT
-5615 LAMMDTRVVTDRG
+5615 LAMMDTRVITDRS
-5628 ISTPTPTAVDLLTE
+5628 IHTPTPTIVDLLTE

-5647 ASELP
+5647 ASQLP
-5652 ADLTFEVAADLLHR
+5652 ADLTIEAAAELLHR

-5679 VTLHRDYTRLADL
+5679 VILHRDYTRLVDL
-5692 TRNHRPASFDG
+5692 TRNHQPTPFDG

-5708 SSTADHTDDGPS
+5708 SSATDDPDDGAS
-5720 PALAWNEHITGRI
+5720 PALAWNDHITGRI

-5745 TEPDALR
+5745 TDPDALR
-5752 AIGRVLTEHLRFTDT
+5752 AIGLVLAEHFRSTDT
-5767 PSPQVLPS
+5767 PAPKALTP
-5775 AARAT
+5775 ART
-5780 QQNPG
+5780 S
-5785 AGNDG
+5785 
-5790 RLRRASEAR
+5790 RS

>member
-1 MWRSRGAPTITFEK
+1 MTFLPDA
-15 INAITRRGS
+15 NRGS
-24 WFRGCPVPISRLI
+24 GGIRIPISRLI

-48 TARPQFPPDQRSDGN
+48 TVPRPQFPPDQRSDGN
-63 SEPDVSVTQL
+63 SEPDVSVTQP

-110 LLREVSIRAG
+110 LLRKVSIRAG
-120 HECQSGYMRLVEI
+120 HEFQGGYMRLVEI
-133 DGEPYQLFDPSLDST
+133 DGEPHQLFDPSLDST

-157 PDPVAA
+157 PDPMAA
-163 ALEWMRREY
+163 ALQWMRRDY
-172 TSPFDMLRDRLLRW
+172 TSPMDMIRDRLLRW

-213 TVMNRVA
+213 TSMNRVA
-220 ALYTAAVQGRTA
+220 ALYTAEVQGRTA

-253 ERFTSDKAY
+253 NRFTSDQAY
-262 WLDRLADVEDE
+262 WLDRLADVEDD

-285 DSVVAKGELPTETVG
+285 DSVVAKAELPTETVG
-300 RIAHS
+300 RIDHS

-363 TLGTDDTIA
+363 TLGTGDTIA

-401 HNGQRRFAGPLV
+401 HTNGQRRFAGPVV

-477 FVQFLDEFAAAAPDT
+477 FVQFLDAFAAAAPDT
-492 ELERVHPDSVRHGA
+492 ELAQVHPDSARHGA

-535 ARPVMMSDRRATLS
+535 SRPVMMSNRRATLS
-549 YPMGAELVRALE
+549 YTMDAELVRALE
-561 TLARQRGSPLFMVIH
+561 RFARQRGSPLFMVIH

-624 LDESFTDLLGRVGQL
+624 LGESFTDLLGRVGQI
-639 DRDAFGHADLPF
+639 DRDAFGRADFPF
-651 EQLVE
+651 EQLVDQ
-656 RLDPQRSR
+656 LAPQRSR

-679 ERVALELPGLDVSVA
+679 ERVALELPGPDVA
-694 ELSDEVTRFDLRV
+694 DLPDEETPFDLQV
-707 VLSDDHDSGGMAVAV
+707 VLSDDQDSGGIAVAV

-746 SIATDPTVAV
+746 SISTDPTVAV

-785 DLATAAAARDPDAAA
+785 DLLSAAAARDPDAAA
-800 IVFDGRQLTYREVD
+800 IVFDGRQLSYREVD

-842 PDSVLAV
+842 PDSILAI

-872 HMLTDSKASIGLT
+872 HMLTDSKTSIGLT
-885 VTSARTRLPD
+885 VTSARTQLPD
-895 DIDWLIPEDLGEAE
+895 DIDWLIPQDLDEAE

-918 ARPLRVDDVA
+918 VRPLRVDDVA

-953 AAEHRDALHIESD
+953 ATEHRDAMSIESN
-966 SRIAHLAS
+966 SRMAHLAS

-983 LLLALCAG
+983 LLLAFCAG
-991 ATLVIAPSDVYGGA
+991 ATLVIAPSDVYGGD

-1024 VLSTIDHNRWPLPD
+1024 VLSTIDRTRWPLPD

-1050 TELVERWGDYGRNI
+1050 TELVERWSGDGRNI

-1084 AGELVTIGGPIR
+1084 AGELVTIGCPIR

-1122 PLLARGYHRRAALTA
+1122 ALLARGYHRRAALTA

-1158 RWTADGTLQH
+1158 RWTADGAIQH

-1190 TLAAHESVG
+1190 TLATHESVD

-1217 YVVAAPGA
+1217 YVVAASGG

-1233 EYVADRLP
+1233 EYLSDRLP
-1241 SYMVPSAIMVLKRI
+1241 SYMVPSAIMVLERI

-1266 ALPDPVFTDFK
+1266 ALPAPVFTDYK

-1292 SFAEVLR
+1292 SFAAVLK

-1347 LATRIEQHSG
+1347 LATRIEQHSS

-1387 QYDISSGAYNVPIAI
+1387 QYDTSSGAYNVPIAI
-1402 RLRGELRVDALRSAM
+1402 RLRGELNVDAVRSSM

-1444 ADEID
+1444 ADAID
-1449 AELALV
+1449 PELDLV
-1455 PVPPSELAAAVTE
+1455 SVPPSELSAAVIE
-1468 FVSEGFDVSTRA
+1468 FVTEGFDVSTRA
-1480 PVRARLFRAAGS
+1480 PVRARLFRAADS

-1512 MAPLARDVTTAYTAR
+1512 MTPLARDVTTAYTAR
-1527 IHGEAPSWTPL
+1527 IRGEAPSWTPL

-1551 TLGSPDDPESLGAEQ
+1551 TLGSPDDPESLSAQQ

-1577 AEELGLPADRPRP
+1577 AEELRLPTDRPRP

-1609 RALEQL
+1609 RALETF
-1615 ARQHN
+1615 ARQHS

-1631 AVLLARLSGTTDIPI
+1631 AVVLARLSGSTDIPI

-1660 VIGMFVNTLVLRTRI
+1660 VIGMFVNTLVLRTDI
-1675 DLDEP
+1675 DLDES
-1680 FADLLDRVRQIDL
+1680 FTELLGRIRQIDL

-1705 LVDQLAPQRSQARHP
+1705 LVDQLAPQRSQSRHP

-1729 NLEKVKLELPGLD
+1729 NLEQVKLELPGLD

-1752 SRFDLQVVLSDNHN
+1752 SRFDLQIVLSDNHN

-1777 TDLFDTATIDS
+1777 TELFDTTTIDS

-1798 SIATDPTIPVGMIE
+1798 SVATDPTVPVGMID

-1824 RSGAPAAAPATLA
+1824 RSGPPAAAPATLA
-1837 DLLTSAAARDPKATA
+1837 DLLTAAAARDPNATA
-1852 IVFEGRQLSYREVDE
+1852 IVFEGQRLSYREVDE
-1867 RSNRLARALIQ
+1867 RSNRLARILIQ
-1878 RGIGPED
+1878 RGVGPED
-1885 IVAIG
+1885 VVAIG
-1890 MPRSLNYILAVWAVA
+1890 MPRSLDSILAVWAVA

-1930 KAAIGLTVTSAR
+1930 QAAIGLTVASAR
-1942 AQLPDDIDWL
+1942 TQLPDDIDWL
-1952 TSEDLPQAEN
+1952 APEDFDEAESR
-1962 GPVTDSDRVRPLRVD
+1962 PVTDSDRVRPLRIDNV
-1977 DIAYVLYT
+1977 AYVLYT
-1985 SGSTGLPKG
+1985 SGSTGSPKG

-2006 TVHRHFMRIESGSR
+2006 SVHRHFMRIESGSR
-2020 IAHLASP
+2020 ILHLASP
-2027 SVDVAVLE
+2027 SFDVSVLE
-2035 LLDAVYWG
+2035 LLDAVYWV

-2057 ELGELLDREHI
+2057 ELAELLDREHV
-2068 SHVLITPSALSTV
+2068 SHVLITPSALSTI
-2081 DHNRWPLPDLRNL
+2081 DHNHWPLPDLRNL
-2094 LVGGEDCGIE
+2094 LVGGEDCGTE
-2104 LVERWSV
+2104 LVERWS
-2111 DGRNMVN
+2111 DGGRSMVN

-2123 EATIATTLTSPMRA
+2123 ETTIAATMASPLTA
-2137 DEPVTIGSPIR
+2137 DEPVTIGKPIR
-2148 GASVWV
+2148 GASAWV
-2154 LDQRLQPVSVGVTGE
+2154 LDQRLQPVPLGVTGE
-2169 LYVAGVLLARGYHR
+2169 LYIAGTLLARGYHR

-2206 GDLVRWTAQGTIQHL
+2206 GDLVRWTAHGAIQHL

-2238 EIDATLAAHETVDFA
+2238 EIDAALAAHETVGFA
-2253 ATIGHRGDSGT
+2253 ATIGHRGDSGA

-2278 IDTSLLTDYLTGRLP
+2278 IDTAILTEYLSGRLP

-2308 LTAAGKLDRK
+2308 LTSGGKLDRK
-2318 ALPDPVFTGDKPFRA
+2318 ALPDPVFTADKAFRA
-2333 PETPLERTIA
+2333 PETRLERTIA
-2343 EAFAGVLGID
+2343 EAFGGVLDID

-2365 GDSIMSIQLVTRAG
+2365 GDSIMSIQLVTRAR
-2379 AAGVVFS
+2379 AAGVMFS

-2393 KTVAGLAQVAVRDST
+2393 KTVAGLAEIAVVDDSA
-2408 AATSLP
+2408 AATALP
-2414 KELPGGG
+2414 EELPGGG
-2421 VGPIPATPNIRRLIE
+2421 VGQMPLTPIMRGLIE
-2436 RAESGFDRF
+2436 RANSGFDRF
-2445 SQAVMLAPPAG
+2445 AQGVLLAPPAG
-2456 IDQQRLTA
+2456 IDQQRLAGT
-2464 AVQAVLDRHDMLR
+2464 VQAVLDRHDMLR
-2477 ARLRPGDEDSWTWEV
+2477 ARLRPDSAGSWTWEV
-2492 LPVGKI
+2492 LPVGKV
-2498 RAEAV
+2498 RADDI
-2503 VHRVAMAGKPGSLEF
+2503 VHRVATEGKPGSVGF
-2518 RASAAAELD
+2518 RASVAAELD
-2527 AAASRL
+2527 AAADRL
-2533 DPGAGIVMQVVWF
+2533 DPGAGIVTQVVWF
-2546 DPVDAAESSRALVLV
+2546 DPVDAAEPGRVLVLV

-2569 SWRVLVADL
+2569 SWRVLLADL
-2578 AVAWTRIESGEPP
+2578 AVAWARIESGEPP

-2605 GLVEAAQRPERA
+2605 GLVEEAQRQERA
-2617 AELDLWRGMSVGDDP
+2617 AELGLWQRMATGDDP
-2632 VIGSRLLDPAID
+2632 VIGSRPLDPAID
-2644 VAATVR
+2644 VAATAR
-2650 TVEVEVSPEVTEALL
+2650 SVEVDVSPEVTEALL
-2665 TDVPAAFHG
+2665 TDVPATFHG
-2674 SVGDGLLAVLAVA
+2674 SVDDGLLAALAVA

-2695 ATDASGGPL
+2695 ATEASGGPL
-2704 ADMVIDL
+2704 ADAVIGL
-2711 EEHGRADGAVP
+2711 EGHGRAEGVVP
-2722 GSDLA
+2722 GSDLT
-2727 RTVGWFATSFPMR
+2727 RTVGWFSASFPMR

-2746 DLDDACAGGPAMG
+2746 DLDDACAGGPAIG

-2805 VSTKIP
+2805 VSAKIP
-2811 GGIRPAG
+2811 EGMQSAG
-2818 WMPEDHD
+2818 WLPVDDD
-2825 LAGAELAGV
+2825 LAGAELADAR
-2834 QNPDMPVSAV
+2834 NPDMPVSAV
-2844 LDIEA
+2844 LDIKA
-2849 FTLDEEGRPR
+2849 FTLDDEGGPR

-2864 SYPAGV
+2864 SYPGGV
-2870 LTVDEVR
+2870 LTGDEVR
-2877 ELAESWRRVATALAT
+2877 EVAESWCRVLTALAT

-2906 LDLVELGQSEIE
+2906 LDLVRLRQSEIE
-2918 RLEDSYP
+2918 RLEKTYP
-2925 ELSDVWPLTPLQEGL
+2925 ALSDVWPLTPLQEGL

-2948 ESMDAYSVQLVLELG
+2948 ESADAYLVQLVLELRG
-2963 GRIDPERLR
+2963 QVDPERLR
-2972 RAGQVLLDRHAN
+2972 RAGQLLLDRHAN

-2990 SDTAAGPVQVVNE
+2990 TDTAAGPVQVVDE
-3003 NVEVPW
+3003 DVEVPW
-3009 SELDLSELA
+3009 SEIDLSGLE
-3018 DGAREREWDRL
+3018 DDARKREWDRL

-3037 FDPAT
+3037 FDPAR

-3054 PEHYRLVLTN
+3054 PEHHRLVLTN

-3074 PLLLKELLIL
+3074 PLLLKEFLIL
-3084 YAADGDAAILPRI
+3084 YATDGDTAVLPRI
-3097 RPYRDFLAEIAG
+3097 RPYRDFLAEIVR
-3109 RDPAASLDAWAR
+3109 RDPTASLDAWAR

-3136 PGRPYTESRAVVGEL
+3136 PGRPYTESREVIGEL

-3157 SLADLARARGV
+3157 SLAGLARSRGV
-3168 TLNTVVQT
+3168 TLNTVIQM
-3176 AWAIVLGAFTSRED
+3176 AWAIVLGAFTSRDD

-3195 TVSGRPPEIAGIES
+3195 TVSGRPPQIAGIES

-3221 VRLDPAESLEQLLD
+3221 VRLDPAESLGQLLD
-3235 RVQAEQA
+3235 RIQAEQA
-3242 GLLGHHYVGLTD
+3242 GLLDHHYVGLTD

-3295 SSINT
+3295 T
-3300 AHYPLGVVARVDTR
+3300 GTDGAHYPLGVIARVDTR
-3314 LHVEIVYL
+3314 LHIEIKYL
-3322 PELFDQDT
+3322 PELFGQDT
-3330 MDATLRR
+3330 MDATLQRV
-3337 LLRVIGGIATD
+3337 LRVIGVIVAD

-3362 EHRELTP
+3362 EHRDLTP

-3376 PEKVLPELLA
+3376 PEQALPELLA
-3386 AAVDRDPGA
+3386 AAVERDPGA
-3395 VAVVFGDR
+3395 VAVVSGDR
-3403 WLTYGELDAESNRLA
+3403 WWTYGELDAESNRLA
-3418 RLLIGWGVGPE
+3418 RLLIDRGVGPE
-3429 ASVAVGLPRS
+3429 ASVAIGLPRS
-3439 VDSVLAVWA
+3439 IDSVLAVWA
-3448 VAKSGAAFVPVDP
+3448 VTKSGAAFVPVDP
-3461 QYPTSRIEHMLTDSG
+3461 QYPASRIAHMLTDSG
-3476 VVVGITRP
+3476 VAVGITRS
-3484 EWRDRLPATVPWL
+3484 EWRHRLAGPVPWL
-3497 LLGEP
+3497 ILDES
-3502 EVAAATAGLPSTP
+3502 EVEAEAARLSSAP
-3515 VTDADRTSAVRV
+3515 VTDADRVSAVRA

-3559 ECSRFG
+3559 GYSRFG
-3565 IGPSARVLHFASPSF
+3565 IGPSARVLYFASPSF
-3580 DAALL
+3580 DAAVL
-3585 EHLLAF
+3585 ELLLAF

-3605 GGAELAHIMS
+3605 GGGELAQIMS

-3620 HIALTPAALGTVDP
+3620 HIALTPAAMGTVDP
-3634 DGLEDLGTIVTGG
+3634 GGLDDLGTIVTGG
-3647 ESPSPTLVSRW
+3647 EAPSPTLVARW

-3665 NTYGPAEATILTD
+3665 NTYGPAEATIMTD
-3678 AGAPIAADEA
+3678 AGAPIAAGEA

-3766 GSLTLDYVGRSDF
+3766 GSLALEYVGRSDF

-3793 EAALAACPGVARAA
+3793 ESALVACPGVARAA
-3807 ANVHRDPTTGD
+3807 ANVHRNPATGD
-3818 RLIGYVEPEHR
+3818 RLIGYVEPEHH

-3864 NGKIDRA
+3864 NGKVDRA
-3871 ALPEPDFST
+3871 ALPEPDFTS

-3891 VEKTL
+3891 VETTL
-3896 ATLFAEVLG
+3896 AELFAEVLG

-3934 AGVVFSAREV
+3934 AGVVFSARDV

-3958 LDDSAAAA
+3958 LDDSAAATA
-3966 SLPAELPGGGVG
+3966 LPAELPGGGVG

-4000 WVMLTLPTGIDATGI
+4000 WVMLGLPAGIDATGI
-4015 GATVQAV
+4015 AATVQAV
-4022 IDHHDMLRARLQREP
+4022 IDHHDMLRARLHPEP
-4037 AQTSGWTLRVQP
+4037 AHASGWTLRVQP
-4049 TAMPAAGLI
+4049 TAVPAAGLV
-4058 RQVPVDLAPDSS
+4058 RRVPVDVAPDSS

-4084 ERLDPAAGV
+4084 ERLDPTAGV
-4093 VLQLVW
+4093 MLQLVW

-4130 AAAWAQLSA
+4130 ATAWAQLSA

-4153 RWAHALHTA
+4153 RWAHALNTA
-4162 AESLDEFDWWQ
+4162 AASLDELDWWQ
-4173 RTLAAEDP
+4173 STLAADDP
-4181 PIGARPIDPVVDV
+4181 PIGARPIDQVVDV
-4194 QATAATVE
+4194 QATVATVE
-4202 VALPPTVTRAVLTTL
+4202 VALPTAVTRTVLTTL
-4217 PRAFRA
+4217 PLAFHG
-4223 NVDDALVAGLALA
+4223 NVDDALIAALALA
-4236 LTRWRRRHDDTGT
+4236 LTRWRRGHGDTVA

-4257 HGRDD
+4257 HGRHD
-4262 TVLPGADLTRTI
+4262 TALPGADLTRTI

-4292 DDAFAAGGAAA
+4292 DDAFAAGSAAA

-4331 GTARI
+4331 DTARV

-4358 TLRGIGWMPVGD
+4358 TLRDIGWMPVGD

-4375 SIQNPDAPVAAVLG
+4375 SVQNPDAPVAALLG

-4403 TAAWEYPTGLLTSAE
+4403 TAAWEYPTGLLTSSE

-4452 VDLDQGAIDRLETG
+4452 VDLDQGAIDRLENG
-4466 RPALEDI
+4466 RSTLDDI

-4492 TFDAY
+4492 ALDAY

-4510 TDRLRRSAQAL
+4510 TDRLRRAAQVL
-4521 VGRHPNL
+4521 IGRHPNL
-4528 RAAFV
+4528 RTAFV
-4533 RDGAGE
+4533 RDGARE
-4539 AVQVVHRHVEVPFTE
+4539 AVQVVHRHVDVPVTE

-4586 LRFTLIT
+4586 LRFTLIST
-4593 TAPRRYRLLLS
+4593 GPRQYRLLLS

-4624 LYAADND
+4624 LYAGDSD

-4642 NYLVWLNSQD
+4642 DYLRWLNTQD

-4666 AVEPTLLAPADRGR
+4666 TAEPTLLAPADRGR

-4688 VQVQLSQQRTAAL
+4688 VQVQLSQQRSAAL

-4740 GRPPQIPGI
+4740 GRPAQIPGI

-4774 LLRRIQAEQAAL
+4774 LLRRIQTEQASL
-4786 LDHQHLGLARIQRVA
+4786 LDHHHLGLAQIQRVA

-4817 VDRAGLSEDTDIAGL
+4817 VDRAGLSEDIDIAGM

-4843 HYPLGLVVHQDTRVH
+4843 HYPLGLVVHQDARVH
-4858 LTFKYLPELFPR
+4858 LTFKYLPELFTE
-4870 HQIDAIADRMLRVLG
+4870 HQIDAIADRMLRVLD
-4885 TIAEHIDLPLTQLQL
+4885 TIAEHIDLPLTRLQL

-4912 RGRPGGVLSVLPR
+4912 RGRPGAAMSVLPQ
-4925 VLTAAMTPDAEA
+4925 VLTAAMTPDTEA
-4937 VVCDGAR
+4937 VVCDGVR

-4957 ARVLIEAGTGPESLV
+4957 ARVLIETGIGPESLV

-4995 FVQIDPAHPRDRITG
+4995 FVQIDPTHPRDRITS

-5021 TLGIH
+5021 TLGVH
-5026 RDQLPDTTGWLAVDD
+5026 RDQLPDTTGWLALDD
-5041 PSFTATTASASPA
+5041 PSFAAKSASAAPG
-5054 PITDHDR
+5054 PITDSDR
-5061 TSTLRPQHPAYL
+5061 TATLRPHHPAYL
-5073 LYTSGS
+5073 MYTSGS
-5079 TGIPKGVM
+5079 TGIPKGVV

-5116 APTFDVSVLELVGA
+5116 ALTFDVSVLELLSA
-5130 AAAGATLVLAPAPV
+5130 AAAGATLVLAPARV
-5144 VAGTELAEVIEAEN
+5144 VAGTELAEAIKAEN

-5167 VLASLPPGELDTLRT
+5167 VLASLPADELDTLGT

-5212 TTVMSCAGAPWTP
+5212 STVMSCASAPWTT
-5225 NGPITIGGP
+5225 NGPITIGSP

-5247 RPVPLGV
+5247 RPVPPGV

-5259 VSGPGVARG
+5259 VSGPGLARG
-5268 YHKQPATTASRF
+5268 YHKQPTTTASRF

-5302 PDRTLQYK
+5302 ADRTLQYK

-5331 ALCSH
+5331 ALCGH
-5336 PDVTHAAVTIHT
+5336 PDVAHAAVTIHT
-5348 QPNGDSQLT
+5348 QPNGDDQLT
-5357 GYVVPTPH
+5357 GYVVPTPD
-5365 TTPDPIAL
+5365 TTPDAIAL
-5373 TTYLAARLPTHMI
+5373 TTYLATRLPTHMI
-5386 PTRILT
+5386 PTTILT
-5392 LDRIPRTSTGK
+5392 LDRIPLTATGK

-5410 APDRRHSRFRSP
+5410 APDRRHARFRSP

-5432 DFTRTLGIERV
+5432 AFTRTLDIERV

-5458 AAQLVA
+5458 ATQLVA
-5464 QLAEST
+5464 RLAEST
-5470 GATVPV
+5470 GVTVPV

-5487 LARRIDARLRGLEEQ
+5487 LARRIDTRLRGFDEQ

-5515 AAGADPPLFC
+5515 AAGTDPPLFC
-5525 VHPAVGLAW
+5525 VHPAIGLAW

-5541 HLDPDRPVY
+5541 HLDPERPVH

-5560 AARFDTLDQLAAR
+5560 TARFDTLDQLATR
-5573 YVREIRSVQPRGPY
+5573 YVREIRSVQPHGPY

-5595 GTIAHAIA
+5595 GTIAHAMA
-5603 VQLRRDGDHVAT
+5603 VQLRRDGEPVAT
-5615 LAMMDTRVVTDRG
+5615 LAMMDTRVVTDRD
-5628 ISTPTPTAVDLLTE
+5628 IRTPTPTTVDLLTE

-5652 ADLTFEVAADLLHR
+5652 TDLTFEVAAELLHR

-5671 TALTPEHL
+5671 TILTTEHL
-5679 VTLHRDYTRLADL
+5679 VTLHRDFTRLIDL

-5708 SSTADHTDDGPS
+5708 SSTADRTGDGPS
-5720 PALAWNEHITGRI
+5720 PALAWNNHITGRI
-5733 TEHRIPARHERM
+5733 AEHRIPARHERM
-5745 TEPDALR
+5745 TDPDALR
-5752 AIGRVLTEHLRFTDT
+5752 AIGLVLAEHFRSPEA
-5767 PSPQVLPS
+5767 PS
-5775 AARAT
+5775 T
-5780 QQNPG
+5780 QAEDHSPRCAQSS
-5785 AGNDG
+5785 
-5790 RLRRASEAR
+5790 RRADSRRVV

>member
-1 MWRSRGAPTITFEK
+1 MT
-15 INAITRRGS
+15 
-24 WFRGCPVPISRLI
+24 VP
-37 LGRGRVWRQVM
+37 
-48 TARPQFPPDQRSDGN
+48 RPQFPPDQDGD
-63 SEPDVSVTQL
+63 SEPNASVTQP

-80 RGLWLAQK
+80 RGLWLAQQ

-110 LLREVSIRAG
+110 LLRKVSIRAG
-120 HECQSGYMRLVEI
+120 HEFQSGYMRLVEI
-133 DGEPYQLFDPSLDST
+133 DGEPHQLFDPSLDST
-148 GPLIDMRGE
+148 GPLIDMRDE
-157 PDPVAA
+157 PDPMAA
-163 ALEWMRREY
+163 ALRWMRREY
-172 TSPFDMLRDRLLRW
+172 TSPMDMMRDRLLKW

-220 ALYTAAVQGRTA
+220 ALYTAAVQGRPA

-253 ERFTSDKAY
+253 KRFTSDQAY
-262 WLDRLADVEDE
+262 WLDKLADVEDE
-273 SSLADGYAPARA
+273 SSLANGYAPARA
-285 DSVVAKGELPTETVG
+285 DSVVAKAELPTETVG
-300 RIAHS
+300 RINRS
-305 AEALEAS
+305 ADALEAS

-363 TLGTDDTIA
+363 TLGTGDTIA

-401 HNGQRRFAGPLV
+401 HNGQRRFAGPVV

-419 QELRLGSMTAEFHI
+419 QELRLGSMSAEFHI

-439 EDLLVDL
+439 EDLLIDL

-470 LSAHYTR
+470 LSAHFTR
-477 FVQFLDEFAAAAPDT
+477 FAKFLDAFAAAAPDT
-492 ELERVHPDSVRHGA
+492 DLAQVHPDSARHGA

-528 LRLPVDR
+528 LHLPVDR
-535 ARPVMMSDRRATLS
+535 SRPVTMSNRRATLG
-549 YPMGAELVRALE
+549 YPMGAELVRSLE
-561 TLARQRGSPLFMVIH
+561 TFARQRGSPLVMVIH

-589 TDIPI
+589 TVIPI
-594 GTPVAV
+594 GTPVTL
-600 RGATEFDDVVD
+600 RGATEFDGAVEV
-611 MFVNTLVLRTEVD
+611 FVNTLVLRTEVD
-624 LDESFTDLLGRVGQL
+624 LDESFTDLLGRVEQI
-639 DRDAFGHADLPF
+639 DRDAFEHADVPF
-651 EQLVE
+651 EQLVDQ
-656 RLDPQRSR
+656 LAPQRSQ
-664 SRHPLVQVMLAFRNL
+664 SRHPLVQVMLAFQNL
-679 ERVALELPGLDVSVA
+679 QRAALELPGLDVSVA
-694 ELSDEVTRFDLRV
+694 ELPDEATRFDLQV
-707 VLSDDHDSGGMAVAV
+707 VISDDHDRDGMAVAV
-722 TYATDLFDAATID
+722 TYATDLFDTATID

-785 DLATAAAARDPDAAA
+785 DLSTTAAARDPDAAA
-800 IVFDGRQLTYREVD
+800 IVFAGRQLSFREVD
-814 ERSNRLA
+814 AWSNRLA

-842 PDSVLAV
+842 PDSVVAV
-849 WAIAKSGAAFL
+849 WAVAKSGAAFL

-885 VTSARTRLPD
+885 VTSARAQLPD
-895 DIDWLIPEDLGEAE
+895 DIDWLIPEDLDDIEN
-909 DRPVTDDDR
+909 RPVTDDDR
-918 ARPLRVDDVA
+918 VRPLRVDDVA

-953 AAEHRDALHIESD
+953 ASEHRDALHIESC

-991 ATLVIAPSDVYGGA
+991 ATMVIAPSDVYGGD
-1005 ELGELLDREHVSHV
+1005 ELAELLDREHVSHV

-1024 VLSTIDHNRWPLPD
+1024 ALSTIDRTRWPLPD
-1038 LRYLLVGGEGYG
+1038 LRYLIVGGEGYG
-1050 TELVERWGDYGRNI
+1050 TELAERWSGDGRDM

-1122 PLLARGYHRRAALTA
+1122 ALLARGYHRRAALTA

-1158 RWTADGTLQH
+1158 RWTADGAIQH

-1190 TLAAHESVG
+1190 TLATHESVD

-1208 DSGGESLAS
+1208 DSGTQSLVS
-1217 YVVAAPGA
+1217 YVVAASGG
-1225 SIDTTTLT
+1225 SIDTTILT
-1233 EYVADRLP
+1233 EYLADRLP
-1241 SYMVPSAIMVLKRI
+1241 SYMVPSAIMVLERI

-1266 ALPDPVFTDFK
+1266 ALPDPVLTDYK

-1284 PLERRIAE
+1284 PLERKIAE
-1292 SFAEVLR
+1292 SFAEVLK

-1347 LATRIEQHSG
+1347 LATRIEQHSS

-1387 QYDISSGAYNVPIAI
+1387 QYDTSSGAYNVPIAI
-1402 RLRGELRVDALRSAM
+1402 RLRGELSVDALRSAM

-1449 AELALV
+1449 PELALV
-1455 PVPPSELAAAVTE
+1455 SVPPSQLNTAVTA
-1468 FVSEGFDVSTRA
+1468 FVTEGFDVSARA
-1480 PVRARLFRAAGS
+1480 PVRARLFRVAGS
-1492 EEPDYVLAVVVHHIA
+1492 EEPEYVLAVVVHHIA

-1512 MAPLARDVTTAYTAR
+1512 MAPLARDVTTAYTTR
-1527 IHGEAPSWTPL
+1527 MRGEAPSWAPL
-1538 PVQYADYA
+1538 PIQYADYA

-1551 TLGSPDDPESLGAEQ
+1551 TLGSPDDPESLVAQQ
-1566 IRYWTETLDGV
+1566 IRYWAETLDGV
-1577 AEELGLPADRPRP
+1577 AEELRLPTDRPRP

-1603 LDAELV
+1603 LDAELT
-1609 RALEQL
+1609 RALETL
-1615 ARQHN
+1615 ARQHS

-1680 FADLLDRVRQIDL
+1680 FSDLLDRVRQIDL

-1705 LVDQLAPQRSQARHP
+1705 LVDKLAPQRSQSRHP

-1729 NLEKVKLELPGLD
+1729 NLEQVRLELPGLD

-1777 TDLFDTATIDS
+1777 TELFDAATIDS
-1788 LAHRWIRILE
+1788 LAHRWIRILK
-1798 SIATDPTIPVGMIE
+1798 SVATDPTIPVGMIE
-1812 VLEVA
+1812 VLDPA
-1817 ERADLLS
+1817 ERADLVS
-1824 RSGAPAAAPATLA
+1824 RSGGPAAAPATLA
-1837 DLLTSAAARDPKATA
+1837 DLLTGAAARDPHATA

-1867 RSNRLARALIQ
+1867 HSNRLARILIQ
-1878 RGIGPED
+1878 RDIGPED
-1885 IVAIG
+1885 VVAIG
-1890 MPRSLNYILAVWAVA
+1890 MPRSLDAILAVWAVA

-1930 KAAIGLTVTSAR
+1930 KAAIGLTVESAR
-1942 AQLPDDIDWL
+1942 TRLPDDIEWL
-1952 TSEDLPQAEN
+1952 TPEDLPEAEN
-1962 GPVTDSDRVRPLRVD
+1962 RTVTDGDRVRPLRID
-1977 DIAYVLYT
+1977 DIAYLLYT

-2006 TVHRHFMRIESGSR
+2006 TVHRHFMRLETGSR
-2020 IAHLASP
+2020 ILHLASP
-2027 SVDVAVLE
+2027 SFDVSVLE
-2035 LLDAVYWG
+2035 LLDAVYWV

-2057 ELGELLDREHI
+2057 ELAELLDREHV
-2068 SHVLITPSALSTV
+2068 SHLLITPSALSTI
-2081 DHNRWPLPDLRNL
+2081 DHTRWPLPDLRNL

-2104 LVERWSV
+2104 LVERWG
-2111 DGRNMVN
+2111 DDRRNMVN

-2123 EATIATTLTSPMRA
+2123 ETTIAATLTSSLTA
-2137 DEPVTIGSPIR
+2137 DEPVTIGKPIR
-2148 GASVWV
+2148 GTSVWV
-2154 LDQRLQPVSVGVTGE
+2154 LDQRLQPVTVGVTGE
-2169 LYVAGVLLARGYHR
+2169 LYIGGGLLARGYHR
-2183 RAGLTAARFI
+2183 RAGLTAARFV

-2206 GDLVRWTAQGTIQHL
+2206 GDLVRWTANGALQHL

-2238 EIDATLAAHETVDFA
+2238 EIDAALTAHETVDFA
-2253 ATIGHRGDSGT
+2253 ATIGHRGDSGN

-2278 IDTSLLTDYLTGRLP
+2278 IDTTILTEYLTGRLP

-2318 ALPDPVFTGDKPFRA
+2318 ALPDPVFTDTKAFRA

-2343 EAFAGVLGID
+2343 ESFAGVLGID
-2353 TVGLDD
+2353 RVGLDD

-2379 AAGVVFS
+2379 AAGVAFS

-2393 KTVAGLAQVAVRDST
+2393 KTVAGLAQIAVRDST

-2421 VGPIPATPNIRRLIE
+2421 VGQIPVTPNLRQLIE
-2436 RAESGFDRF
+2436 RAEPGFDRF
-2445 SQAVMLAPPAG
+2445 SQAVVLTAPAG
-2456 IDQQRLTA
+2456 IDQRKLA
-2464 AVQAVLDRHDMLR
+2464 ATVQAVLDRHDMLR
-2477 ARLRPGDEDSWTWEV
+2477 ARLRPGAEGSWTWEV
-2492 LPVGKI
+2492 LPVGKV
-2498 RAEAV
+2498 RAGDV
-2503 VHRVAMAGKPGSLEF
+2503 VHRVAMAGQPGSVEF
-2518 RASAAAELD
+2518 RASTAAELD
-2527 AAASRL
+2527 AAADLL
-2533 DPGAGIVMQVVWF
+2533 DPGAGIVMRVVWL
-2546 DPVDAAESSRALVLV
+2546 DPVDAAESSRVLVLV

-2578 AVAWTRIESGEPP
+2578 AVAWERIEFGEPP
-2591 DPAPVGTSM
+2591 DPTPVGTSM

-2617 AELDLWRGMSVGDDP
+2617 AELGLWQAMAAGDDP
-2632 VIGSRLLDPAID
+2632 VIGSRPLDPAID
-2644 VAATVR
+2644 VAATAR
-2650 TVEVEVSPEVTEALL
+2650 TVEVDVSPEVTEALL

-2674 SVGDGLLAVLAVA
+2674 SVGDGLLTALAVA

-2695 ATDASGGPL
+2695 ATEASL
-2704 ADMVIDL
+2704 AEVVIGL
-2711 EEHGRADGAVP
+2711 EGHGRAETAVP
-2722 GSDLA
+2722 GSDPT
-2727 RTVGWFATSFPMR
+2727 RTVGWFSTSFPMR
-2740 LDLSGI
+2740 LDLSRV

-2773 DHGIGYGLLRYLNED
+2773 DDGIGYGLLRYLNED

-2805 VSTKIP
+2805 VSTKISD
-2811 GGIRPAG
+2811 GTSSAG
-2818 WMPEDHD
+2818 WVPVDSSG
-2825 LAGAELAGV
+2825 GAEVTGTW
-2834 QNPDMPVSAV
+2834 NPDMPLSAV
-2844 LDIEA
+2844 LDINA
-2849 FTLDEEGRPR
+2849 FTFDDEGLPR

-2870 LTVDEVR
+2870 LTGDEVR
-2877 ELAESWRRVATALAT
+2877 EVAESWCRVLAALAT
-2892 HIHRAGAGGRTPSD
+2892 HIRRAGAGGRTPSD
-2906 LDLVELGQSEIE
+2906 LDLVALGQSEIE

-2925 ELSDVWPLTPLQEGL
+2925 ALSDVWPLTPLQEGL

-2948 ESMDAYSVQLVLELG
+2948 ESVDAYSVQLVLELR
-2963 GRIDPERLR
+2963 GRVDPERLR
-2972 RAGQVLLDRHAN
+2972 RAAQVLLDRHAN

-2990 SDTAAGPVQVVNE
+2990 TDTTAGPVQVVNE

-3009 SELDLSELA
+3009 SELDLSGLA
-3018 DGAREREWDRL
+3018 DGARNREWDRL

-3037 FDPAT
+3037 FDPAR

-3054 PEHYRLVLTN
+3054 LEHYRLVLTN

-3084 YAADGDAAILPRI
+3084 YATDGDAAILPRI
-3097 RPYRDFLAEIAG
+3097 RPYRDFLAEIVG
-3109 RDPAASLDAWAR
+3109 RDQAASLDAWAR

-3136 PGRPYTESRAVVGEL
+3136 PGRPYTESRAVIGEL
-3151 TEEQTA
+3151 TEEHTA
-3157 SLADLARARGV
+3157 SLARSARARGV
-3168 TLNTVVQT
+3168 TLNTVIQT
-3176 AWAIVLGAFTSRED
+3176 AWAIVLGAFTSRDD

-3195 TVSGRPPEIAGIES
+3195 TVSGRPPQIAGIES

-3221 VRLDPAESLEQLLD
+3221 VRLDPAESLGQLLD
-3235 RVQAEQA
+3235 RIQAEQA
-3242 GLLGHHYVGLTD
+3242 GLLDHHYVGLTD
-3254 IERVAGPAAVFDT
+3254 IERVAGSAAVFDT

-3295 SSINT
+3295 TSVNA

-3314 LHVEIVYL
+3314 LHVEINYL
-3322 PELFDQDT
+3322 PELFDHDT
-3330 MDATLRR
+3330 MDAVLRR
-3337 LLRVIGGIATD
+3337 VLRVIGVVAAD

-3369 VSGDPAV
+3369 VSGGPAV
-3376 PEKVLPELLA
+3376 PEQVLPELLA
-3386 AAVDRDPGA
+3386 AAVARNPAA
-3395 VAVVFGDR
+3395 VAVVYGER
-3403 WLTYGELDAESNRLA
+3403 SWTYGELDAESNRLA
-3418 RLLIGWGVGPE
+3418 RLLIGRGVGPE
-3429 ASVAVGLPRS
+3429 ASVAIGLPRS
-3439 VDSVLAVWA
+3439 IDSVLAVWA
-3448 VAKSGAAFVPVDP
+3448 VTKSGAAFVPVDP
-3461 QYPTSRIEHMLTDSG
+3461 QYPASRIAHMLTDSG
-3476 VVVGITRP
+3476 VAVGITRS
-3484 EWRDRLPATVPWL
+3484 EWRDRLPGPVPWL
-3497 LLGEP
+3497 ILGEP
-3502 EVAAATAGLPSTP
+3502 EVEAEAAGLSSAP
-3515 VTDADRTSAVRV
+3515 VTDTERTAAVRV

-3559 ECSRFG
+3559 ERSRFG
-3565 IGPSARVLHFASPSF
+3565 IGPSARVLAFASPSF
-3580 DAALL
+3580 DAAVL

-3605 GGAELAHIMS
+3605 GGTELTQIMV

-3620 HIALTPAALGTVDP
+3620 HIALTPAAMGTVDP
-3634 DGLEDLGTIVTGG
+3634 DGLDDLETIVTGG
-3647 ESPSPTLVSRW
+3647 EAPSPTLVSRW

-3678 AGAPIAADEA
+3678 AGAPIAAGEA

-3694 IRGVGQVVLDAWLR
+3694 IRGVGQVVLDGWLR
-3708 PVTIGVVGELYLAGP
+3708 PVAIGVVGELYLAGP

-3737 SRFVADPFAGPGQR
+3737 SRFVADPFAGRGQR
-3751 MYRTGDLVRWLRLPD
+3751 MYRTGDLVRWVRLPD
-3766 GSLTLDYVGRSDF
+3766 ESLALEYVGRSDL

-3793 EAALAACPGVARAA
+3793 ESALVACPGVARAA
-3807 ANVHRDPTTGD
+3807 ANVHRDPATGD
-3818 RLIGYVEPEHR
+3818 RLIGYVEPEHH
-3829 ADLDAAAVLAFAAE
+3829 ADLDAAAVRAFAAE

-3864 NGKIDRA
+3864 NGKLDRA
-3871 ALPEPDFST
+3871 ALPEPDFTT

-3891 VEKTL
+3891 VETTL
-3896 ATLFAEVLG
+3896 ARLFAEVLG

-3944 FERKTVAGLAEIAV
+3944 FERKTVAGLAAIAV
-3958 LDDSAAAA
+3958 RDDSAAATA
-3966 SLPAELPGGGVG
+3966 LPAELPGGGVG
-3978 PVPVTPIMCWMIER
+3978 PVPLTPIVCWMIER

-4000 WVMLTLPTGIDATGI
+4000 WVMLTLPTGIDASGI

-4022 IDHHDMLRARLQREP
+4022 IDHHDMLRARLQPEP
-4037 AQTSGWTLRVQP
+4037 AHTSGWTLRVQP
-4049 TAMPAAGLI
+4049 TALPAAGLI
-4058 RQVPVDLAPDSS
+4058 RHVPVDVAPDSG

-4099 FDWAGQPGR
+4099 FDWAGRPGR

-4130 AAAWAQLSA
+4130 AAAWAQLST

-4153 RWAHALHTA
+4153 RWAHAMNTA
-4162 AESLDEFDWWQ
+4162 AGSLDELDWWQ
-4173 RTLAAEDP
+4173 SALAADDP

-4194 QATAATVE
+4194 QATVATVE
-4202 VALPPTVTRAVLTTL
+4202 VALPTSVTRAVLTTL
-4217 PRAFRA
+4217 PRAFHG

-4236 LTRWRRRHDDTGT
+4236 LTRWRRRRGDTVAD
-4249 ETLLTLES
+4249 TLLTLES
-4257 HGRDD
+4257 HGRHD

-4284 LDLSDIDI
+4284 LDLSDVDI
-4292 DDAFAAGGAAA
+4292 DDAFAAGDAAA
-4303 AVVKSVKE
+4303 SVVKSVKE
-4311 QLRQV
+4311 QLRRV

-4322 YGLLRHLNA
+4322 YGLLRYLNA
-4331 GTARI
+4331 DTARV
-4336 LRELPTPQVS
+4336 LRELPSPQVS

-4358 TLRGIGWMPVGD
+4358 ALRDIGWMPVGD

-4375 SIQNPDAPVAAVLG
+4375 SVQNPDAPVAAVLG

-4403 TAAWEYPTGLLTSAE
+4403 TAVWEYPTGALPSTE
-4418 VTELAGLWR
+4418 VTDLAELWR

-4466 RPALEDI
+4466 RSTLDDI
-4473 WPLTPLQAGLLF
+4473 WPLTPLQTGLLF

-4492 TFDAY
+4492 TLDAY
-4497 IVQLCLELGGRVD
+4497 LVQLCLELGGRVD
-4510 TDRLRRSAQAL
+4510 PDRLRRATQAL
-4521 VGRHPNL
+4521 LGRHPNL
-4528 RAAFV
+4528 RTAFV
-4533 RDGAGE
+4533 RDGARE
-4539 AVQVVHRHVEVPFTE
+4539 AVQVVHRHVDVPFTE

-4571 DTDRRACF
+4571 DADRRACF

-4586 LRFTLIT
+4586 LRLTLIS
-4593 TAPRRYRLLLS
+4593 TAPRRYRLLVS

-4624 LYAADND
+4624 LYACDSD
-4631 PTVLPPVRPYR
+4631 LSVLPPVRPYR
-4642 NYLVWLNSQD
+4642 DYLTWLNSQD
-4652 RDAAEAAWARTFEG
+4652 RDAAEAAWARAFEG
-4666 AVEPTLLAPADRGR
+4666 TAEPTLLAPADRGR
-4680 RPTVAARE
+4680 RPTKAARE
-4688 VQVQLSQQRTAAL
+4688 VQVQLSQQRTKAL

-4707 QEATLNTLIEAAWA
+4707 QEATLNTLVEAAWA
-4721 IVLATSTAR
+4721 IVLATSTGR

-4759 VPVRIR
+4759 VPVRVR
-4765 LDHRETLAQ
+4765 LDYRETLAQ
-4774 LLRRIQAEQAAL
+4774 LLRRIQTEQASL
-4786 LDHQHLGLARIQRVA
+4786 LDHHHLGLAQIQRVA

-4817 VDRAGLSEDTDIAGL
+4817 VDRAGLSEDTDIAGM

-4858 LTFKYLPELFPR
+4858 LAFEYLPELFAR
-4870 HQIDAIADRMLRVLG
+4870 HQIDAIADRMLRVLD

-4900 LSPVERATLVPV
+4900 LSPEERATLVPV
-4912 RGRPGGVLSVLPR
+4912 RGRPGAVVSTLPQ
-4925 VLTAAMTPDAEA
+4925 VLTAAMSPDTEA

-4957 ARVLIEAGTGPESLV
+4957 ARVLIQAGTGPESLV

-4995 FVQIDPAHPRDRITG
+4995 FVQIDPTHPRDRISS

-5021 TLGIH
+5021 TLATH
-5026 RDQLPDTTGWLAVDD
+5026 RNQLPDTTEWLALDD
-5041 PSFTATTASASPA
+5041 PSFAARSASASPA
-5054 PITDHDR
+5054 AVTDRDR
-5061 TSTLRPQHPAYL
+5061 TTTLRPPHPAYL
-5073 LYTSGS
+5073 IYTSGS
-5079 TGIPKGVM
+5079 TGIPKGVV

-5098 ETRERFGLTPAS
+5098 ETRERFGLTPGS

-5116 APTFDVSVLELVGA
+5116 ALTFDVSVLELLGA
-5130 AAAGATLVLAPAPV
+5130 AAAGATLVLAPARV
-5144 VAGTELAEVIEAEN
+5144 VAGAELAQAIETER

-5167 VLASLPPGELDTLRT
+5167 VLASLPPDELDTLGT
-5182 LMVGGETCPPDLAEQ
+5182 LMVGGETCPPDLAAE

-5212 TTVMSCAGAPWTP
+5212 STVMSCASAPWTID
-5225 NGPITIGGP
+5225 GPITIGGP
-5234 TRGFTAVVLDRRL
+5234 TRGFTAVVLDRGL
-5247 RPVPLGV
+5247 RPVPPGA

-5259 VSGPGVARG
+5259 VSGPGLARG
-5268 YHKQPATTASRF
+5268 YHKQPVTTAARF

-5288 GTRMYRTGDLVTWT
+5288 GTRMYRTGDLVAWT
-5302 PDRTLQYK
+5302 ADRTLQYK

-5331 ALCSH
+5331 ALRSH

-5348 QPNGDSQLT
+5348 QPNGTSQLT
-5357 GYVVPTPH
+5357 GYVVPTPR
-5365 TTPDPIAL
+5365 TTPDTIAL
-5373 TTYLAARLPTHMI
+5373 TTYLATRLPTHMI
-5386 PTRILT
+5386 PTTILT
-5392 LDRIPRTSTGK
+5392 LDRIPLTSTGK

-5410 APDRRHSRFRSP
+5410 APDRRHSRFRPP
-5422 STPLEATVCD
+5422 STPLETTVCD
-5432 DFTRTLGIERV
+5432 AFARTLDIERV

-5458 AAQLVA
+5458 ATQLVA
-5464 QLAEST
+5464 RLAEST
-5470 GATVPV
+5470 GADVPV

-5487 LARRIDARLRGLEEQ
+5487 LARRIDTRLRGLEEEGA
-5502 DPGDALSVLLPLR
+5502 GDALSVLLPLR
-5515 AAGADPPLFC
+5515 AGGTGPSLFC
-5525 VHPAVGLAW
+5525 VHPAIGLAW

-5541 HLDPDRPVY
+5541 YLDPDRPVH

-5560 AARFDTLDQLAAR
+5560 TARFDTLDRLAAR
-5573 YVREIRSVQPRGPY
+5573 YVRELRSVQPHGPY

-5603 VQLRRDGDHVAT
+5603 VQLRRDGEHVAT
-5615 LAMMDTRVVTDRG
+5615 LAMMDTRVVTDR
-5628 ISTPTPTAVDLLTE
+5628 SLNTPTPTAADLLTE

-5652 ADLTFEVAADLLHR
+5652 ADLTFEVAAELLHR

-5679 VTLHRDYTRLADL
+5679 VTLHRDYTRLVDL

-5708 SSTADHTDDGPS
+5708 SSIADRPDDGPS
-5720 PALAWNEHITGRI
+5720 PALAWNNYITGRI

-5745 TEPDALR
+5745 TDPDALR
-5752 AIGRVLTEHLRFTDT
+5752 AIGLVLTEHFRSTDIPRRSSTPRPQAPHSRVLELGTTGDYDVRAKPDDLR
-5767 PSPQVLPS
+5767 
-5775 AARAT
+5775 
-5780 QQNPG
+5780 
-5785 AGNDG
+5785 
-5790 RLRRASEAR
+5790 